1 MSCRSVGRRGVSD
14 DQPWPDNEPWATPS
28 ELICYSST
36 TYSLA
41 SMWGACYW
49 QSISPAAGALFVVQ
63 RDSFRVLRTIIC
75 RSRSLSPVP
84 SLVCCQKHTF
94 NLGFTRFVRIQ
105 WLSTFFLFSFRR
117 PLLIINNIATLMK
130 KKSCSVRFFIIYFAT
145 DAFVCSARTSV
156 TSRCISNLSVTKRCY
171 SFRMMSQEML
181 NTPMKLFTDDG
192 KDFGELPTSA
202 EWVYVSAPITP
213 KIPARGL

>member
-1 MSCRSVGRRGVSD
+1 MFTDTPCKRFVDVHRITYSYLDITPSAMSCRSVGRRGVSD

-130 KKSCSVRFFIIYFAT
+130 KNHVAWDFLSFILQQT
-145 DAFVCSARTSV
+145 RSFVPRV
-156 TSRCISNLSVTKRCY
+156 LR
-171 SFRMMSQEML
+171 
-181 NTPMKLFTDDG
+181 
-192 KDFGELPTSA
+192 
-202 EWVYVSAPITP
+202 
-213 KIPARGL
+213 